1 MKNSSR
7 DCALKFNVL
16 AKVIK
21 VLFGALI
28 TLMMTGCGD
37 SAYPELKE
45 DAIAFNTEDYSVDDS
60 IDDFFYSFEYNGRK
74 YLEYGSFN
82 GLLIKKYIDR
92 CIGYIVQPDGN
103 DKVRIYTLTEDANC
117 DFLIEYVVDSNDL
130 TEPFVWRAEDTKGLD
145 IELPK
150 HVVPTEWY
158 EKIWE

>member
-7 DCALKFNVL
+7 NCTLKFNVL

-45 DAIAFNTEDYSVDDS
+45 DAIAFNTEDYSV
-60 IDDFFYSFEYNGRK
+60 E
-74 YLEYGSFN
+74 
-82 GLLIKKYIDR
+82 
-92 CIGYIVQPDGN
+92 
-103 DKVRIYTLTEDANC
+103 
-117 DFLIEYVVDSNDL
+117 
-130 TEPFVWRAEDTKGLD
+130 FVWRAEDTKGLD

-158 EKIWE
+158 EKIWK

>member
-1 MKNSSR
+1 MKNASR
-7 DCALKFNVL
+7 NCALKFNVL

-45 DAIAFNTEDYSVDDS
+45 DAIAFNTED
-60 IDDFFYSFEYNGRK
+60 
-74 YLEYGSFN
+74 
-82 GLLIKKYIDR
+82 
-92 CIGYIVQPDGN
+92 
-103 DKVRIYTLTEDANC
+103 
-117 DFLIEYVVDSNDL
+117 
-130 TEPFVWRAEDTKGLD
+130 TKGLD

-150 HVVPTEWY
+150 HVVPIEWY

>member
-1 MKNSSR
+1 MKNASR
-7 DCALKFNVL
+7 NCALKFNVL

-28 TLMMTGCGD
+28 TIMLTGCGD
-37 SAYPELKE
+37 SAYPELK
-45 DAIAFNTEDYSVDDS
+45 
-60 IDDFFYSFEYNGRK
+60 
-74 YLEYGSFN
+74 
-82 GLLIKKYIDR
+82 
-92 CIGYIVQPDGN
+92 
-103 DKVRIYTLTEDANC
+103 EDANC

-130 TEPFVWRAEDTKGLD
+130 TEPFVWRAEDTKGID